1 MQVQIAILSTDMNIK
16 RTIAA
21 GLIEAKYFA
30 TGISSFGEVDAVFKS
45 NFRNVLVMDTDT
57 IIVPAHNLIT
67 LMEKH
72 SAGVV
77 LLGVRNATPYL
88 INGVKGAVSKPDE
101 TNSFARKLFL
111 RNIIDR
117 IELFLRSAPATS
129 PSDSRNAVGVGD
141 KIIAITASTGGTDA
155 IHKVI
160 SGLPAKV
167 PPILIVQHMP
177 SVFTYQFAERLNN
190 AAKFAVKE
198 AAIQDYACQNQ
209 ALIAPGDFHMKVV
222 RRGGR
227 VGIECIKEAKIH
239 GVRPAADVLFE
250 SMVEIMGKNVIGVI
264 LTGMGADGARGLS
277 LLKRKGAVIIGQDEA
292 SSVVYGMPKA
302 AADMGILD
310 YQLPISEIAGR
321 IASLI

>member
-1 MQVQIAILSTDMNIK
+1 MQVQIAVLSTDMNIK
-16 RTIAA
+16 RFIAS
-21 GLIEAKYFA
+21 GLIGANFYA
-30 TGISSFGEVDAVFKS
+30 TGISSISEADEVFRS
-45 NFRNVLVMDTDT
+45 NFRNVLVLDTDT
-57 IIVPAHNLIT
+57 IIVPAHNLIALT
-67 LMEKH
+67 EKH

-77 LLGVRNATPYL
+77 LLGIRNATPYL
-88 INGVKGAVSKPDE
+88 INGVKGAISKPDE
-101 TNSFARKLFL
+101 SNSFGRKLFL

-117 IELFLRSAPATS
+117 IDLFLRSQPAS
-129 PSDSRNAVGVGD
+129 SSADPKYAAGVGD

-155 IHKVI
+155 IHRII

-190 AAKFAVKE
+190 SAKFFVKE
-198 AAIQDYACQNQ
+198 AAVQDYACPNQ
-209 ALIAPGDFHMKVV
+209 ALVAPGDFHMKVV
-222 RRGGR
+222 RRAGR
-227 VGIECIKEAKIH
+227 VGIECVKDAKIH

-250 SMVEIMGKNVIGVI
+250 SMTEIMSNNVIGVI

-302 AADMGILD
+302 AAEMGILD
-310 YQLPISEIAGR
+310 YQLPISEIAEK
-321 IASLI
+321 ITSLI

>member
-1 MQVQIAILSTDMNIK
+1 MQVQVAVLSTDMNIK
-16 RTIAA
+16 RFIAS
-21 GLIEAKYFA
+21 GLIAVNFFA
-30 TGISSFGEVDAVFKS
+30 TGISSISEADAVFKP
-45 NFRNVLVMDTDT
+45 NLRNVLVMDTDT
-57 IIVPAHNLIT
+57 IIVPAHNLT
-67 LMEKH
+67 ALMEKH
-72 SAGVV
+72 LAGVI
-77 LLGVRNATPYL
+77 LLGIRNATPYL
-88 INGVKGAVSKPDE
+88 INGVKGAISRPDE
-101 TNSFARKLFL
+101 ANSFARKLLL

-117 IELFLRSAPATS
+117 IELFLRSAPASS
-129 PSDSRNAVGVGD
+129 PSDSRYAVGVGD

-160 SGLPAKV
+160 AGLPAKV

-190 AAKFAVKE
+190 AAKFVVKE
-198 AAIQDYACQNQ
+198 AAMQDYACINQ
-209 ALIAPGDFHMKVV
+209 ALVAPGDFHMKVV
-222 RRGGR
+222 RRAGR
-227 VGIECIKEAKIH
+227 VGIECVKEAKIH

-250 SMVEIMGKNVIGVI
+250 SMTEIMGNNVIGVI

-277 LLKRKGAVIIGQDEA
+277 LLKRKGAVIIGQNEE

-310 YQLPISEIAGR
+310 YQLGIDEIADK